1 MEVWQAKKSCTRKE
15 LESFIGHLAHAAMVI
30 RPGRIFLRSLFS
42 LLSTTAKPHFH
53 IRLNTSV
60 RADLQWWH
68 CFLQL
73 WNGLSFFPL
82 PSPSRHIYS
91 DASGS
96 FGCGAFNP
104 TTGWLKL
111 QWPALWSSIDIA
123 AKEMVPIVV
132 AAALWGRLW
141 EGCHICLHS
150 DNMAVVAVL
159 NKRTAK
165 DPLLLH
171 FLRCLYFYAA
181 FYRFH
186 YSAAH
191 IPSLVSSTLLPMPSL
206 RILFMIFLLLVH
218 RFLLLQY
225 HQ

>member
-15 LESFIGHLAHAAMVI
+15 LESFVGHLAYAAMVI
-30 RPGRIFLRSLFS
+30 CPGRIFLRSLFS

-53 IRLNTSV
+53 IRVNTSV
-60 RADLQWWH
+60 RADLQWWL

-96 FGCGAFNP
+96 FGCGAFDP
-104 TTGWLKL
+104 ATGWFQL
-111 QWPALWSSIDIA
+111 QWPALWSLIDIA
-123 AKEMVPIVV
+123 AKEMVPVVV

-141 EGCHICLHS
+141 EGCHICFHS

-165 DPLLLH
+165 DPFTGKTMQK
-171 FLRCLYFYAA
+171 FLIQKISSVHLVFK
-181 FYRFH
+181 
-186 YSAAH
+186 
-191 IPSLVSSTLLPMPSL
+191 SLQT
-206 RILFMIFLLLVH
+206 RIYKLEYQPCTRGNQTFSRMNNFQV
-218 RFLLLQY
+218 
-225 HQ
+225 